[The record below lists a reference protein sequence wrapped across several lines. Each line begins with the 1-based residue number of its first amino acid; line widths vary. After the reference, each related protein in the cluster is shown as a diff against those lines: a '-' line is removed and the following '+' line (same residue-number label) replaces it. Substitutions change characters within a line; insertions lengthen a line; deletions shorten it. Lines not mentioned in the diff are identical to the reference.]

1 MSNNNLWINKYKP
14 KKISDLV
21 GNSNEV
27 HKIIYWLKKF
37 YKKKNDNDN
46 SLIISGSRGIGKTS
60 SIKLILNELNYNP
73 LFLYSNNL
81 KNKKVIEK
89 IITRNTCYKMFIIQ

>member
-37 YKKKNDNDN
+37 YKKK
-46 SLIISGSRGIGKTS
+46 K
-60 SIKLILNELNYNP
+60 
-73 LFLYSNNL
+73 
-81 KNKKVIEK
+81 
-89 IITRNTCYKMFIIQ
+89 